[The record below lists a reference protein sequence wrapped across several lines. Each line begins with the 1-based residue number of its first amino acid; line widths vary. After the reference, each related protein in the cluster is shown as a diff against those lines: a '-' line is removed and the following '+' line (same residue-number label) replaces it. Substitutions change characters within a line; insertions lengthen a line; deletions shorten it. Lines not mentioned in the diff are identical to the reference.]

1 MLARLGLVGRIDAVG
16 GLLEQKSHQC
26 IGGLKDGIFGEFS
39 GWDGAG
45 GEGAF
50 RVKAVGLG

>member
-1 MLARLGLVGRIDAVG
+1 MYLPKVSADVVQGFENKR
-16 GLLEQKSHQC
+16 
-26 IGGLKDGIFGEFS
+26 IFGEFS